1 MTYLEVIKRITKMS
15 RDTDRPFAKEDVVN
29 FFDLLHDVILESVEN
44 EEKIVLQGVLKIEP
58 VKRKGNTG
66 HYDVTRGV
74 KVYLPP
80 KKSVRI
86 SLMEDFKNECEKI
99 LNK

>member
-44 EEKIVLQGVLKIEP
+44 EEKIVLQGV
-58 VKRKGNTG
+58 
-66 HYDVTRGV
+66 
-74 KVYLPP
+74 
-80 KKSVRI
+80 
-86 SLMEDFKNECEKI
+86 
-99 LNK
+99 